1 MREYAKALPRM
12 WQGKTMKALRRD
24 PEGVIVALYLM
35 TSPSSNML
43 GLYAQPLLYMA
54 YETGLGE
61 EGARKGLRR
70 CIEAGFCS
78 YDEESEFVWV
88 HEMASYQIASELK
101 SSDKRC
107 VGIQKDYDALS
118 DNPFLGAFFDR
129 YATAFHLTER
139 RGNESPIDGASQ
151 APSKPHR
158 SQEQEQEQE
167 QEYPFSLRSKGE
179 GADAPPLPPAKPAAK
194 QPRSKR
200 EDCTLLV
207 FLATCRSQHVK
218 PVPDD
223 HAIRRWAADAGISDE
238 MLQIAW
244 IAFRER
250 YTDDAKYRDKRY
262 RDWAGHFANCVKD
275 SWFGLWYRSEEG
287 GEVQWTSKGLLRK
300 QALDARIAAQEHEE
314 VADAPA

>member
-1 MREYAKALPRM
+1 MREYSKAMPRM
-12 WQGKTMKALRRD
+12 WQGKTMKALRRY

-43 GLYAQPLLYMA
+43 GLFAQPVLYMA

-61 EGARKGLRR
+61 EGARKGLQR

-101 SSDKRC
+101 SNDKRC
-107 VGIQKDYDALS
+107 IGIQKDYDALS
-118 DNPFLGAFFDR
+118 ENPFLGAFFDR
-129 YATAFHLTER
+129 YAGAFHLTTR
-139 RGNESPIDGASQ
+139 RGDGRQSQGASQ

-167 QEYPFSLRSKGE
+167 QEYPSSLRSEGE
-179 GADAPPLPPAKPAAK
+179 GADAPPPPPAPAKPSK
-194 QPRSKR
+194 PKR
-200 EDCTLLV
+200 EECTLAA
-207 FLATCRSQHVK
+207 FLANCRAQGVK
-218 PVPDD
+218 PVPED

-250 YTDDAKYRDKRY
+250 YTDDAQYRGKRY
-262 RDWAGHFANCVKD
+262 RDWAGHFANSVKD
-275 SWFGLWYRSEEG
+275 SWFGLWYRAEEG
-287 GEVQWTSKGLLRK
+287 GDVQWTSKGLLRK
-300 QALDARIAAQEHEE
+300 QALDARHAAQQGG
-314 VADAPA
+314 ADASA